1 MEAVVRVGVIMV
13 VIVELIMAEEV
24 LVVGTVVMLV
34 VES

>member
-1 MEAVVRVGVIMV
+1 MEAVLRVGVIMV